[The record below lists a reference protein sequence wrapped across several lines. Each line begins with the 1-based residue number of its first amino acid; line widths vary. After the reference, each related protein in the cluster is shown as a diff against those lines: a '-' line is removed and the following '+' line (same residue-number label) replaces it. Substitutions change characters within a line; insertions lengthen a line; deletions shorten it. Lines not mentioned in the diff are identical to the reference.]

1 MAEPIEMPFG
11 LRTLVSTKELCI
23 RWVYT
28 PWEGA
33 FLGKV
38 TAHFKVWGRLTV
50 NPARTAEPIE
60 MSFGLWTRM
69 GRRNSVLD

>member
-11 LRTLVSTKELCI
+11 LRTGEHKESCI

-33 FLGKV
+33 FWGKV
-38 TAHFKVWGRLTV
+38 AAHFKVWGRLTV

-60 MSFGLWTRM
+60 MPFGLWTRM